1 MLGTQAQ
8 VPNQYL
14 TESKLA
20 NGRSWRKPLIVVL
33 LLALVGIGGW
43 WVYQNSTAGQA
54 QSAPGQMANVSGSAV
69 TGQLPGLGT
78 NISESTA
85 AAQASSAGTTA
96 GTGSASAGQ
105 PAVQAG
111 TSGDQAADQ
120 GLNLASLA
128 GVAEVAGTPVWNDDG
143 TLLATLESGSLLTVK
158 ARTRDDTWLAVA
170 TDAGSGW
177 AQASTVIAYGLHNLA
192 TVALP
197 EAVASASV
205 AGRLYS
211 RRWRLPPVQPLPIY
225 RWRTWFPRHHQ
236 LRRLPVV
243 RSLHRPRLFS

>member
-20 NGRSWRKPLIVVL
+20 KGRNWRKPLIVVL

-54 QSAPGQMANVSGSAV
+54 LSAPGQMANVSGSAV

-85 AAQASSAGTTA
+85 AAQASSVGTTA

-105 PAVQAG
+105 TAVQAG
-111 TSGDQAADQ
+111 TSGDDAVEQ

-143 TLLATLESGSLLTVK
+143 TLLATLESGSILTVT
-158 ARTRDDTWLAVA
+158 ART
-170 TDAGSGW
+170 
-177 AQASTVIAYGLHNLA
+177 
-192 TVALP
+192 
-197 EAVASASV
+197 
-205 AGRLYS
+205 
-211 RRWRLPPVQPLPIY
+211 
-225 RWRTWFPRHHQ
+225 
-236 LRRLPVV
+236 
-243 RSLHRPRLFS
+243 